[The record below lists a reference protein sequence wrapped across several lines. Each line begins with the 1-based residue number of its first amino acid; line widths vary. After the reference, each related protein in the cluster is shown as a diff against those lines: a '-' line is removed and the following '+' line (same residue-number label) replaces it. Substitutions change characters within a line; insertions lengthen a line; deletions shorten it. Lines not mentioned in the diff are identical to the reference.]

1 MSTQDQSQTSGG
13 EDLGDLDIDFT
24 YEILPDDFLQYDL
37 SFKIIVIGDSG
48 VGKSCLTNRATTNLF
63 EDTYNATVG
72 FEFLS
77 FNVKI
82 DEKVIKLQIWDT
94 CGQELYRSLIT
105 NFYRNSSLAIIVY
118 AINSKDSFEDIEM
131 WLRELRTH
139 SNPDAKVF
147 LIGNKL
153 DLENERKITKEQGET
168 FAKNNKLNLFIE
180 ASAKTGFNSKKIFIK
195 AAKMLYDEH
204 LKYKD
209 VENKVEIDGDSDI
222 IAKKKDNMKLD
233 ENKKKD
239 KALPKKLRI
248 MTQAGKELR
257 RVGEGSYLSLIA
269 RTPVSFPIKGRK
281 RINKSFDCG
290 NKPDSG
296 IFYENKIEECMKD
309 NNRLFGVERKLA

>member
-180 ASAKTGFNSKKIFIK
+180 SSAKTGFNSKKIFIK

-209 VENKVEIDGDSDI
+209 AEGISVEENQGEKGEKKTLEMMNQPI
-222 IAKKKDNMKLD
+222 IKK
-233 ENKKKD
+233 E
-239 KALPKKLRI
+239 
-248 MTQAGKELR
+248 
-257 RVGEGSYLSLIA
+257 
-269 RTPVSFPIKGRK
+269 KGG
-281 RINKSFDCG
+281 C
-290 NKPDSG
+290 
-296 IFYENKIEECMKD
+296 C
-309 NNRLFGVERKLA
+309 

>member
-1 MSTQDQSQTSGG
+1 MSTQDQSQASGG

-239 KALPKKLRI
+239 K
-248 MTQAGKELR
+248 G
-257 RVGEGSYLSLIA
+257 G
-269 RTPVSFPIKGRK
+269 
-281 RINKSFDCG
+281 C
-290 NKPDSG
+290 
-296 IFYENKIEECMKD
+296 C
-309 NNRLFGVERKLA
+309 

>member
-1 MSTQDQSQTSGG
+1 MQS
-13 EDLGDLDIDFT
+13 EDEGNLEIDFK

-63 EDTYNATVG
+63 EETYSATVG

-82 DEKVIKLQIWDT
+82 NDKVVKLQIWDT

-118 AINSKDSFEDIEM
+118 AINSKDSFDNIEI

-147 LIGNKL
+147 LIGNKI
-153 DLENERKITKEQGET
+153 DLENERKITKEQGENY
-168 FAKNNKLNLFIE
+168 AKTNKLDLFIE
-180 ASAKTGFNSKKIFIK
+180 SSAKTGFNSKKIFIK

-209 VENKVEIDGDSDI
+209 VEENINANTESQPDQ
-222 IAKKKDNMKLD
+222 KKLEVMKQQ
-233 ENKKKD
+233 ENKK
-239 KALPKKLRI
+239 
-248 MTQAGKELR
+248 
-257 RVGEGSYLSLIA
+257 S
-269 RTPVSFPIKGRK
+269 KG
-281 RINKSFDCG
+281 C
-290 NKPDSG
+290 
-296 IFYENKIEECMKD
+296 C
-309 NNRLFGVERKLA
+309 

>member
-1 MSTQDQSQTSGG
+1 MSTQDQSQASGG

-195 AAKMLYDEH
+195 DAKMLYDEH

-239 KALPKKLRI
+239 K
-248 MTQAGKELR
+248 G
-257 RVGEGSYLSLIA
+257 G
-269 RTPVSFPIKGRK
+269 
-281 RINKSFDCG
+281 C
-290 NKPDSG
+290 
-296 IFYENKIEECMKD
+296 C
-309 NNRLFGVERKLA
+309 

>member
-1 MSTQDQSQTSGG
+1 MSTQDQSQASGG

-222 IAKKKDNMKLD
+222 IYKNKKDNMKLD

-239 KALPKKLRI
+239 K
-248 MTQAGKELR
+248 G
-257 RVGEGSYLSLIA
+257 G
-269 RTPVSFPIKGRK
+269 
-281 RINKSFDCG
+281 C
-290 NKPDSG
+290 
-296 IFYENKIEECMKD
+296 C
-309 NNRLFGVERKLA
+309 

>member
-1 MSTQDQSQTSGG
+1 MSTPNTQVVS
-13 EDLGDLDIDFT
+13 EDCGDLEIDFK

-63 EDTYNATVG
+63 EDTYSATVG

-82 DEKVIKLQIWDT
+82 EEKVVKLQIWDT

-118 AINSKDSFEDIEM
+118 AINSKDSFENIEM

-147 LIGNKL
+147 LIGNKI
-153 DLENERKITKEQGET
+153 DLENERKITREQGENY
-168 FAKNNKLNLFIE
+168 AKTNKFNLFIE
-180 ASAKTGFNSKKIFIK
+180 SSAKTGFNSKKIFIK

-204 LKYKD
+204 LKYKNVAD
-209 VENKVEIDGDSDI
+209 STPIVEVEDKNVEVLKTEVIKKNKQG
-222 IAKKKDNMKLD
+222 
-233 ENKKKD
+233 
-239 KALPKKLRI
+239 
-248 MTQAGKELR
+248 
-257 RVGEGSYLSLIA
+257 
-269 RTPVSFPIKGRK
+269 
-281 RINKSFDCG
+281 C
-290 NKPDSG
+290 
-296 IFYENKIEECMKD
+296 C
-309 NNRLFGVERKLA
+309 